1 MNLIEGKKLVKSFK
15 NKKVIQGIDF
25 EIRQGEILALI
36 GPNGVGKSTTIAML
50 LGILHPD
57 AGSISYW
64 RNDYKEHIGTQ
75 LQSTPFFEGYSAKEN
90 LKLFGALYHTNL
102 SDIEIDKKLADCH
115 LQEAGK
121 TPAVKLSIGQQ
132 KRLAIGVTTVH
143 RPELV
148 VLDEPTAGL
157 DPRSRYEIKEM
168 IEGLAQNNQTVLFSS
183 HDMEEVEKLADR
195 LIFMNHGKIIEQ
207 GSPDELIK
215 KHQVESL
222 EMLYLK
228 FTEKNQG
235 DQNEYNL

>member
-1 MNLIEGKKLVKSFK
+1 M
-15 NKKVIQGIDF
+15 
-25 EIRQGEILALI
+25 
-36 GPNGVGKSTTIAML
+36 
-50 LGILHPD
+50 
-57 AGSISYW
+57 
-64 RNDYKEHIGTQ
+64 
-75 LQSTPFFEGYSAKEN
+75 
-90 LKLFGALYHTNL
+90 YHTNL

-168 IEGLAQNNQTVLFSS
+168 IAGLAQNKQTVLFSS